1 MASFYFRELRT
12 LNREQIEQCMA
23 AVSVAP
29 EKRRN
34 PSPDGGQDLLYEGQ
48 RDDDVTRVV
57 CEGVETEQRPVLEK
71 VTCKSNN
78 SDGGLGGYHGSGNIM
93 CTNM

>member
-1 MASFYFRELRT
+1 MASFYFRELCT
-12 LNREQIEQCMA
+12 LNREQIEPCVA

-29 EKRRN
+29 EKWWN
-34 PSPDGGQDLLYEGQ
+34 LSPEGGQDLLHEGQ

-57 CEGVETEQRPVLEK
+57 CEGVETEQH
-71 VTCKSNN
+71 VTCKSNH
-78 SDGGLGGYHGSGNIM
+78 SDGGLGGYHEGENIM